1 MDFDWS
7 VILTA
12 LPALAQGAKLTVF
25 ITVVGLAGGV
35 AVGLLFG
42 LMRAYG
48 NKALSGIA
56 FGYVEFVRGTPIVV
70 QVMFIYFALP
80 VLLNVR
86 VDAMTAAITAIVVNS
101 GAYIAEIVRGAFLS
115 VPRGLRE
122 AGLALGMPTWRVL
135 AFVVGP
141 VAFRRMTPPLG
152 NQFIVSLK
160 DTSLFIVIGVGELT
174 RQGQEIMA
182 ANFRAVEI
190 WSAVAAIYL
199 VMIGVL
205 TFSLR
210 MIERRMRI
218 LRAQSRSVPARS
230 GQVFRAVMPHALRRQ
245 PQIWWSSRP
254 SPSASARRWYSTRW
268 ISPSAP
274 AKSSY

>member
-1 MDFDWS
+1 MEFDFS
-7 VILTA
+7 VIIDA
-12 LPALAQGAKLTVF
+12 LPSLFKGAQLTLF
-25 ITVVGLAGGV
+25 ITVVGLVGGSL
-35 AVGLLFG
+35 VGLIFG

-48 NKALSGIA
+48 NKLINGIA
-56 FGYVEFVRGTPIVV
+56 FVYIEVVRGTPIVV

-80 VLLNVR
+80 VIADIR
-86 VDAMTAAITAIVVNS
+86 VDPITAAVTSIIVNA

-115 VPRGLRE
+115 VPKGLKE
-122 AGLALGMPTWRVL
+122 AGLALGMPVWRVL

-190 WSAVAAIYL
+190 WSAVAIFYL

-205 TFSLR
+205 TFALR
-210 MIERRMRI
+210 VVENRMRI
-218 LRAQSRSVPARS
+218 L
-230 GQVFRAVMPHALRRQ
+230 
-245 PQIWWSSRP
+245 
-254 SPSASARRWYSTRW
+254 
-268 ISPSAP
+268 
-274 AKSSY
+274 

>member
-1 MDFDWS
+1 MELDWS
-7 VILTA
+7 VVFQA
-12 LPALAQGAKLTVF
+12 MPALLQGAKLTVF
-25 ITVVGLAGGV
+25 IAVVGLAGGV
-35 AVGLLFG
+35 LVGLLFG

-48 NKALSGIA
+48 NRIVSAIA
-56 FGYVEFVRGTPIVV
+56 FVYVEFVRGTPIVV

-80 VLLNVR
+80 VLLDIR
-86 VDAMTAAITAIVVNS
+86 VDAMTAAVTSIIVNS
-101 GAYIAEIVRGAFLS
+101 GAYISEIVRGAFLS

-190 WSAVAAIYL
+190 WSAVALIYL
-199 VMIGVL
+199 GLIGVL
-205 TFSLR
+205 TFALR
-210 MIERRMRI
+210 TVEKRMRI
-218 LRAQSRSVPARS
+218 L
-230 GQVFRAVMPHALRRQ
+230 
-245 PQIWWSSRP
+245 
-254 SPSASARRWYSTRW
+254 
-268 ISPSAP
+268 
-274 AKSSY
+274 